1 MEGKASMKTPI
12 KPAAVIGSV
21 LLLVTSFAIGIPIFQ
36 KLLEAGLDNPPI
48 DTLGQAGMAG
58 MASAI
63 VALLASVLWLT
74 IGLRG
79 GREISFTVGPIAL
92 LLASVWVVIE
102 LLGVRSRLDTIQEFE
117 FSVLDEFAI
126 AGLLDMVWQ
135 LFYGPQLV
143 IGAVALPLIA
153 VYWFITGYLASKPSA
168 GARTESD
175 AIDKIERLADLR
187 SSGVL
192 SGDEFESKKKAL
204 LEGL

>member
-1 MEGKASMKTPI
+1 MEGKASMKTPR

-21 LLLVTSFAIGIPIFQ
+21 LLLVTSFVIGIPMFQ
-36 KLLEAGLDNPPI
+36 KLLEVGLDNPPI

-74 IGLRG
+74 TGLRG
-79 GREISFTVGPIAL
+79 GRKISFTVGPIAL

-102 LLGVRSRLDTIQEFE
+102 LLEVRSRLDTLQE
-117 FSVLDEFAI
+117 FSVLDEFAT
-126 AGLLDMVWQ
+126 AGLLDMVWE
-135 LFYGPQLV
+135 LSYGLQLV
-143 IGAVALPLIA
+143 IGAIALPLIA

-168 GARTESD
+168 EARTDSD

>member
-1 MEGKASMKTPI
+1 MEGKASMKTPR

-21 LLLVTSFAIGIPIFQ
+21 LLLVTSFVIGIPIFQ

-48 DTLGQAGMAG
+48 DTLGQAGMAA

-63 VALLASVLWLT
+63 VALLAFVLWLT
-74 IGLRG
+74 TGLRG
-79 GREISFTVGPIAL
+79 GRKISFTVGPIAL
-92 LLASVWVVIE
+92 LLASVWVVIQ
-102 LLGVRSRLDTIQEFE
+102 LLEVRSRLDTLQE
-117 FSVLDEFAI
+117 FSVLDEFAT

-135 LFYGPQLV
+135 LSYGPQLV

-168 GARTESD
+168 GARTDSD

-192 SGDEFESKKKAL
+192 SADEFESKKKAL